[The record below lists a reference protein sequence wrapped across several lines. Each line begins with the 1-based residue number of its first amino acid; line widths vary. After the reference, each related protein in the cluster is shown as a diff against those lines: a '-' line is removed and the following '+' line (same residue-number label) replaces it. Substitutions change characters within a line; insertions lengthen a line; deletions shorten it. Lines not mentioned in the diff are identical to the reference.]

1 MLNYLWWKLYARW
14 LRGELVRQRPQIELR
29 HGTGKNLILGIGRN
43 YSISDL
49 RPFVRSARKFHDCRI
64 LLVINN
70 DVELGKALEAEGVD
84 YLMCQGSSGLG
95 RPHMNFA
102 RVADYT
108 AVLQALTGRVNR
120 VFLADTRDV
129 VFQADIF
136 QALPD
141 APVIF
146 CEEGEGFSYDVAGWN
161 GNAIR
166 RTFGSDVFDRIRH
179 HEVICSGTVLARHGD
194 AIVYL
199 WEKLLLGQLIGRRH
213 HMRSGVDQA
222 TTNVVARLNLAPS
235 SVVMP
240 YDGAIATLSGRN
252 TKFLT
257 VKGGV
262 LVTAKG
268 AVPAAVHQYDR
279 APEIRDFLYA
289 TYGGPARGKAG
300 DKAKDTTFR
309 KKMRLVFGLQGP

>member
-1 MLNYLWWKLYARW
+1 MLDYIWSKLYARW
-14 LRGELVRQRPQIELR
+14 LRSELVRPRPQIKLR

-43 YSISDL
+43 YSIADL

-64 LLVINN
+64 LLVVN
-70 DVELGKALEAEGVD
+70 DDAELGKALEAEGVD
-84 YLMCQGSSGLG
+84 YLLDPGSPGLG

-102 RVADYT
+102 RVADYI
-108 AVLQALTGRVNR
+108 AVLQALTGQVER

-141 APVIF
+141 APMIF
-146 CEEGEGFSYDVAGWN
+146 CEEGEGFSHDVAGWN

-166 RTFGSDVFDRIRH
+166 RTFGADVYERVRH

-194 AIVYL
+194 AIMYL
-199 WEKLLLGQLIGRRH
+199 WEKLLLGQLIERRH

-235 SVVMP
+235 AIVIP
-240 YDGAIATLSGRN
+240 FDGAIATLSGRN
-252 TKFLT
+252 TKFLK
-257 VKGGV
+257 VKDGV

-279 APEIRDFLYA
+279 APEVRDFLYA
-289 TYGGPARGKAG
+289 TYGGPALGKAG
-300 DKAKDTTFR
+300 DKSKDSNLR
-309 KKMRLVFGLQGP
+309 KKMRQAFGLQGP